1 MADEKKPVSEI
12 PEKFTET
19 LMWQTAERDDK
30 AVAHAVHGGQDLD
43 GIYGLNETGL
53 LDDFFDFLEQI
64 GAMNEL
70 KAITPTGVRRVMVSF
85 TQFVLLYVCRVLLT
99 VPSMHALP
107 SLLFSNVAAM
117 NLVGFNAHQVRNG
130 VCRRGRKGK
139 RPETGP
145 ICDDTLSRNIVKIA
159 PEVLARFFNG
169 VVRCLAVFGL
179 FPKRIW
185 VILDGSDLPT
195 TQRYAGCG
203 SVTRKKRIKDKF
215 GRWQTVEVTVFG
227 FKLLAVFYGPLRIPL
242 AARVVPIQE
251 PEGKYFLD
259 MLDQAQNNLRA
270 GGVEIAG
277 AVADRAYLDGED
289 LWKIHKRG
297 IYFVVPAKSGMT
309 VSVDARSLAA
319 SNLKCQRYE
328 ARRIQKLTRGIGRK
342 AHVVEVETRL
352 VGITGLTTYAQYGEP
367 GCAKEALKKN
377 GRSNPINAVV
387 VRAWGGKEYGS
398 KGGPAYLTNLP
409 VNKPFLAFDRY
420 DERSVIENGLFK
432 EGKGPW
438 KLRRF
443 PQKNALAVQVHV
455 LFVLAVM
462 ALTNAY
468 RTVRKREEA
477 QQQKQLKE
485 DTWLGME
492 QYRRELRR
500 KSKDQG
506 IVFVGEAYGIFY
518 LSELFVLMGRKVKD
532 LPAGIEKAEDI
543 LSKYGIAPQ
552 AP

>member
-1 MADEKKPVSEI
+1 MTGKKKSTREI
-12 PEKFTET
+12 PKNFTET
-19 LMWQTAERDDK
+19 LVWQAAERNDG
-30 AVAHAVHGGQDLD
+30 AVARAVHGGQDLD
-43 GIYGLNETGL
+43 GVYGLNETGL
-53 LDDFFDFLEQI
+53 LDDFFEFLEQV
-64 GAMNEL
+64 GAMTEL
-70 KAITPTGVRRVMVSF
+70 KAIAPVGVRRVMVSF

-107 SLLFSNVAAM
+107 SLLFSNVSAM
-117 NLVGFNAHQVRNG
+117 NLVGFNAHQVKNG

-139 RPETGP
+139 RSETGP

-169 VVRCLAVFGL
+169 VVRCLAAFGL
-179 FPKRIW
+179 FPKRLW
-185 VILDGSDLPT
+185 AILDGSDLPT
-195 TQRYAGCG
+195 TRRYAGCG
-203 SVTRKKRIKDKF
+203 SVTRKKTLKNKF
-215 GRWQTVEVTVFG
+215 GHWQTVEVTVFG

-251 PEGKYFLD
+251 PEGKYFLEL
-259 MLDQAQNNLRA
+259 LDQARENLRA

-277 AVADRAYLDGED
+277 VVADRAYLDGED
-289 LWKIHKRG
+289 LWKIHERG
-297 IYFVVPAKSGMT
+297 IHFVVPAKSRMT
-309 VSVDARSLAA
+309 VSEDARSLAA
-319 SNLKCQRYE
+319 SNLKRQRYE

-342 AHVVEVETRL
+342 ARVVEVETWL
-352 VGITGLTTYAQYGEP
+352 VGISGLTTYAQYGEP
-367 GCAKEALKKN
+367 GCEKEAHKKD

-387 VRAWGGKEYGS
+387 VRAWGCKEYGP
-398 KGGPAYLTNLP
+398 KGGPVYLTNLP
-409 VNKPFLAFDRY
+409 VDKPFLAFDRY

-438 KLRRF
+438 KLKRF
-443 PQKNALAVQVHV
+443 PQKSALAVQVHV

-468 RTVRKREEA
+468 RTIRKREEA
-477 QQQKQLKE
+477 QRQRKLKE
-485 DTWLGME
+485 EPWLGME
-492 QYRRELRR
+492 QFRRELRR

-532 LPAGIEKAEDI
+532 LPVGIEKAEDI
-543 LSKYGIAPQ
+543 LRKYGIAPQ

>member
-1 MADEKKPVSEI
+1 MADEKKPAGEI

-30 AVAHAVHGGQDLD
+30 AVARAVHGGQDLD

-53 LDDFFDFLEQI
+53 LDDFFDFLEQL

-70 KAITPTGVRRVMVSF
+70 KAITATGVRRVMVSF

-130 VCRRGRKGK
+130 VCRRGRKDK
-139 RPETGP
+139 RPEAGP

-179 FPKRIW
+179 FPKRLW

-195 TQRYAGCG
+195 TQRYKGCG
-203 SVTRKKRIKDKF
+203 SVTRKKRLKNKF
-215 GRWQTVEVTVFG
+215 GRWETVEVTVYG

-259 MLDQAQNNLRA
+259 MLDQAQNNLRP
-270 GGVEIAG
+270 GGVELAG

-387 VRAWGGKEYGS
+387 VRAWGGKEYGT

-409 VNKPFLAFDRY
+409 VKKPFLAFDRY

-468 RTVRKREEA
+468 RTIRKREEA
-477 QQQKQLKE
+477 QRQKQLKE
-485 DTWLGME
+485 DLWLGME

-532 LPAGIEKAEDI
+532 LPAGIEKAEDV